1 MNELDSLKKEVKDL
15 KDELVVLRN
24 SVRRDSDDVWKL
36 LSEICENLGVGNNG
50 KNQFVLDFFCFVGFG
65 FIVGFFWCEF

>member
-50 KNQFVLDFFCFVGFG
+50 KN
-65 FIVGFFWCEF
+65 